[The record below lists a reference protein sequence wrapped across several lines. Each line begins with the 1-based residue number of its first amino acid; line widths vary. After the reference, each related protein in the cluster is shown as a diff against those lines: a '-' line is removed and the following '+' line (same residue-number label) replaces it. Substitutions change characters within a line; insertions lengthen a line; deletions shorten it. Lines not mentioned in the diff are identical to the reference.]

1 MRIKRE
7 KKLLEK
13 IKIIGVGGCG
23 NNVISTMM
31 SLKWDGVEFVS
42 VNTDS
47 QSLKTSPAPIKYQ
60 IGVELTGGLYAEGNP
75 EIGKRAALESVNQIS
90 DLLKDADSVFITAG
104 IGGGTGTGAAPV
116 IAKIA
121 KDKGL
126 LTVAVITKPF
136 SFEGK
141 EKIAQAEEGIKDL
154 RKYVNK
160 LIEIPNDTLINMLS
174 KQTLLSESLKVG
186 NDIAKCYILIEIYQN
201 HYIQF

>member
-1 MRIKRE
+1 ME

-13 IKIIGVGGCG
+13 IKVIGVGGCG

-31 SLKWDGVEFVS
+31 SLNWDGVEFIC

-47 QSLKTSPAPIKYQ
+47 QSLKTSPVPIKYQ
-60 IGVELTGGLYAEGNP
+60 IGVELTGGLCAEDNP
-75 EIGKRAALESVNQIS
+75 EIGKRAALESEKQIS
-90 DLLKDADSVFITAG
+90 DLLKGANAVFITAG
-104 IGGGTGTGAAPV
+104 MGGGTGTGAAPV

-154 RKYVNK
+154 RKYVDK

-174 KQTLLSESLKVG
+174 KQTLLSEALKVG
-186 NDIAKCYILIEIYQN
+186 NDIAKCHILIEIYQN
-201 HYIQF
+201 HYIQS